1 MLKSLWFALA
11 ALLAVVACSSPGAR
25 RAPGVERQVA
35 LHDYRNQVRFRLLD
49 DASHSRVEQYS
60 QLRSDAN
67 TKVLTAEVMEALNE
81 YLHGNGFAE
90 FAVPGPLPEVAGAG
104 VAWGL
109 ELREGAQVRCVL
121 GYPPGL
127 TTDQQQRVRALR
139 VAFLETYNHTYSLQA
154 VEVKPGE
161 TPFKSPESARKPA
174 R

>member
-1 MLKSLWFALA
+1 MVKPY
-11 ALLAVVACSSPGAR
+11 ALLLLAGLTAAACSSPAAR
-25 RAPGVERQVA
+25 RAPGADRQVA
-35 LHDYRNQVRFRLLD
+35 LHDYRNRMRFRLLD

-60 QLRSDAN
+60 QLRTDAN
-67 TKVLTAEVMEALNE
+67 TKVLTAEVMDALSD
-81 YLHGNGFAE
+81 YLHSNGFDE
-90 FAVPGPLPEVAGAG
+90 FAVPGALPEQVTQG

-109 ELREGAQVRCVL
+109 ELRDGAEVRSVL

-127 TTDQQQRVRALR
+127 TNDQQQRVRALR

-161 TPFKSPESARKPA
+161 TPFKAPEPPRPPN